1 MRRFRL
7 RIALLLGCSL
17 IFWAAA
23 GGHAAAQTGGGTRI
37 TGIVME
43 EAGQQVTTD
52 ENTAATLQPVIQA
65 AAMLLTPGDSALV
78 RGAMTDGQGRFSLR
92 AAPGSYILK
101 ISLLGY
107 TDRCFDIQCTPA
119 QGGMDLGTIILQT
132 EAAFL
137 TGAVVTATANVVS
150 VAEDTLVYNPAAFHL
165 PEDAMLEDLLRKI
178 PGLSID
184 GGEVTLHGKPIS
196 QLLING
202 ERFFSG
208 NVKAGLKSL
217 TADMVEKIN
226 AYERESDFT
235 RITGVDDGEREPV
248 LDLKIKKGFL
258 DLWKTQ
264 TNLGGGTSDRY
275 AGRINANNIGKQKQT
290 TVVLGQKNISGQ
302 AGIGTT
308 GRNQLGTGSAGD
320 RMTREA
326 GISFSRKN
334 KVLNLNGNV
343 HYDGNVREA
352 LSRNKNEY
360 LSSTSLSWNNTNY
373 LTNSLNH
380 TVKSDFVLEWRP
392 NKNHTIYLKPEFQYV
407 RNGTHSGYSSAYFV
421 KNPYEYVADP
431 NDWLEQAYPE
441 GDPLKEARSNTGD
454 NVTTNYN
461 HRTVTTLT
469 ASWTYR
475 FAKKGRTLSLRTKDS
490 YTASEEDLLNNYRTR
505 YYRIKKNPDS
515 LQIRA
520 LRSLTENANTAL
532 MFQAAWN
539 EPLGKGFH
547 LQATL
552 RYQQEIRLNDKDYY
566 NIATIDPS
574 WRPPEAVSHSKAIAS
589 LPAGYEAG
597 LNDNL
602 SAHGRYDYY
611 SGSAIL
617 SLRYVRK
624 KFNMT
629 LGGTFRPQRTRLSW
643 YEEDVLKSQEN
654 KYFQFAPNITLRYNP
669 RKTEQ
674 CSFTYSNWAS
684 LPSMYQLIPVASGT
698 NPLYIHEG
706 NPDLKPAQ
714 VHSLSLSYN
723 VSNIKRQQSLILN
736 GTFRLTE
743 DQICTVTS
751 YDHETGIRTTRQGNI
766 DGNWRAT
773 ASLVF
778 NKTFGKSGWSVS
790 NHTGGEY
797 QNNVAY
803 LYDTKKK
810 IDEVN
815 VAPRLMVK
823 EQFDLNYRGEW
834 FEGGL
839 NARAEYTMER
849 SNLRPEVNGDIFN
862 LAVGASSVV
871 TLPWAMRVSTDFSVM
886 DQRGYYY
893 PELNRQYYIWN
904 ASIAQPLWKKKMT
917 LRLEAFDLLGQ
928 LSNMTR
934 TFGSQTRSVG
944 LFNGINRYVML
955 RAIFRLGQTGKAGK
969 K

>member
-1 MRRFRL
+1 MRRL
-7 RIALLLGCSL
+7 RTLLLTLTGSL
-17 IFWAAA
+17 VVLLGTA
-23 GGHAAAQTGGGTRI
+23 GEAAAQGGTRI
-37 TGIVME
+37 TGLVVE
-43 EAGQQVTTD
+43 EAGPQIITE
-52 ENTAATLQPVIQA
+52 ENANSALQPVIQA
-65 AAMLLTPGDSALV
+65 AAILLAPGDSALIGGV
-78 RGAMTDGQGRFSLR
+78 MTDGQGRFSLR
-92 AAPGSYILK
+92 AQPGGYILK

-107 TDRCFDIQCTPA
+107 ADRFFDIQCTPA

-132 EAAFL
+132 EASFL
-137 TGAVVTATANVVS
+137 ASAVVTAQANVVT

-184 GGEVTLHGKPIS
+184 GGEVTLHGKPIG

-264 TNLGGGTSDRY
+264 TNLGGGSSTRY
-275 AGRINANNIGKQKQT
+275 SGRINANNIGKNRQI
-290 TVVLGQKNISGQ
+290 TVVAGQRNTSGQ

-320 RMTREA
+320 RMSREA
-326 GISFSRKN
+326 GITFSRKN

-352 LSRNKNEY
+352 TSRNKNEY
-360 LSSTSLSWNNTNY
+360 LSSSSLSWNNTNY

-380 TVKSDFVLEWRP
+380 TVKSDMVVEWKP
-392 NKNHTIYLKPEFQYV
+392 GKNHTIYVKPEFQYV
-407 RNGTHSGYSSAYFV
+407 QNGNVSGYHSAYFV
-421 KNPYEYVADP
+421 KNPYEYVLDP
-431 NDWLEQAYPE
+431 NDWLEQEYDT
-441 GDPLKEARSNTGD
+441 DPLKGARSNTGD
-454 NVTTNYN
+454 NITSNYN
-461 HRTVTTLT
+461 HRTSTTVT

-475 FAKKGRTLSLRTKDS
+475 FAKKGRTISLRTKDS
-490 YTASEEDLLNNYRTR
+490 YSTSEEDLFNSYRTR
-505 YYRIKKNPDS
+505 YYRIAKNPDS

-520 LRSLTENANTAL
+520 LRSLTEGSTTAL
-532 MFQAAWN
+532 MAQAAWN
-539 EPLGKGFH
+539 EPLGNGFH

-552 RYQQEIRLNDKDYY
+552 RAQREIRTNDKDYY
-566 NIATIDPS
+566 NLAKIDPS
-574 WRPPEAVSHSKAIAS
+574 WRPVALGPHRNAINS

-597 LNDNL
+597 YTDNL

-611 SGSAIL
+611 SGAAVI

-629 LGGTFRPQRTRLSW
+629 LGGTLRPQRTVLTW
-643 YEEDVLKSQEN
+643 YEEDVKKDLEN
-654 KYFQFAPNITLRYNP
+654 RYFQVAPNITIRYNP

-684 LPSMYQLIPVASGT
+684 LPSMYQLIPVNSGT
-698 NPLYIHEG
+698 NPLYIHTG

-714 VHSLSLSYN
+714 VHNMSLSYN
-723 VSNIKRQQSLILN
+723 ISNIKRQQSLVLN

-743 DQICTVTS
+743 DQITTVTS
-751 YDHETGIRTTRQGNI
+751 YDHETGIRTTQQGNI
-766 DGNWRAT
+766 GGNWRAT
-773 ASLVF
+773 GSMVF
-778 NKTFGKSGWSVS
+778 NKTFGESGWSVS

-810 IDEVN
+810 VDEIN

-834 FEGGL
+834 LETGL

-849 SNLRPEVNGDIFN
+849 SNLRPEVNGDVLN
-862 LAVGASSVV
+862 LAVGASTVI
-871 TLPWAMRVSTDFSVM
+871 TFPWGMRLSTDFAVM

-893 PELNRQYYIWN
+893 DELNRQYYIWN
-904 ASIAQPLWKKKMT
+904 ASLAQPMLKKKMT
-917 LRLEAFDLLGQ
+917 LRLEAFDMLGQ
-928 LSNMTR
+928 LSSMTR
-934 TFGSQTRSVG
+934 TFGSQTRAVS
-944 LFNGINRYVML
+944 FYNGINSYVML
-955 RAIFRLGQTGKAGK
+955 RAIIRLGQTGKAGK

>member
-1 MRRFRL
+1 MSGK
-7 RIALLLGCSL
+7 RIILFILLCCSL
-17 IFWAAA
+17 FCLLAE
-23 GGHAAAQTGGGTRI
+23 GRVAAQGGGTRI
-37 TGIVME
+37 SGVVME
-43 EAGQQVTTD
+43 EATAPAVAEETA
-52 ENTAATLQPVIQA
+52 NTALQPIVQA
-65 AAMLLTPGDSALV
+65 AVLLMTPDSALV
-78 RGAMTDGQGRFSLR
+78 RGVVTDGQGRFSLR
-92 AAPGSYILK
+92 ANPGTYILK
-101 ISLLGY
+101 ITLLGY
-107 TDRCFDIQCTPA
+107 ADRCFDIQCTPA

-137 TGAVVTATANVVS
+137 ASAVVTATANVVS

-178 PGLSID
+178 PGLTID

-196 QLLING
+196 QLMVNG

-248 LDLKIKKGFL
+248 LDIKIKKGFL

-264 TNLGGGTSDRY
+264 TNLGGGSSTRY
-275 AGRINANNIGKQKQT
+275 SGRVNANNIGKQKQT
-290 TVVLGQKNISGQ
+290 TVVLGQKNIASQ

-326 GISFSRKN
+326 GITFSRKN
-334 KVLNLNGNV
+334 KVLNLNGNI

-352 LSRNKNEY
+352 LSRNKNENI
-360 LSSTSLSWNNTNY
+360 SSSSLSWSHSNY

-380 TVKSDFVLEWRP
+380 TVKSDMVIEWKP
-392 NKNHTIYLKPEFQYV
+392 SKSHTIYVKPEFQYTM
-407 RNGTHSGYSSAYFV
+407 NGNRAGYHSAYFV
-421 KNPYEYVADP
+421 KNPYDFVTDP
-431 NDWLEQAYPE
+431 NDWLEQSYAD
-441 GDPLKEARSNTGD
+441 GDPLKDARSNTGD
-454 NVTTNYN
+454 NITSNYN
-461 HRTVTTLT
+461 YRLAPTVT

-475 FAKKGRTLSLRTKDS
+475 FAKKGRTISIRTKDS
-490 YTASEEDLLNNYRTR
+490 YAGYEEDLFNSYHTR

-520 LRSLTENANTAL
+520 LRSLTNTTATAL
-532 MFQAAWN
+532 MAQVAWN
-539 EPLGKGFH
+539 EPLGHGFH

-552 RYQQEIRLNDKDYY
+552 RAQREIRTNNKDYY
-566 NIATIDPS
+566 NIASVDPT
-574 WRPPEAVSHSKAIAS
+574 WQPPDMVRRKQAIAS

-597 LNDNL
+597 LSDAL
-602 SAHGRYDYY
+602 SAHGRYDYR
-611 SGSAIL
+611 AEAAVL

-629 LGGTFRPQRTRLSW
+629 LGGTFRPQHTSLTW
-643 YEEDVLKSQEN
+643 YEEGAPKTLEN
-654 KYFQFAPNITLRYNP
+654 NYFQVAPNITVRYNP

-674 CSFTYSNWAS
+674 CSFSYSNWAS
-684 LPSMYQLIPVASGT
+684 LPTMYQLIPIASGT
-698 NPLYIHEG
+698 NPLYIHMG

-714 VHSLSLSYN
+714 VHSMSLSYN
-723 VSNIKRQQSLILN
+723 ISNIKRQQSLIIN

-751 YDHETGIRTTRQGNI
+751 YDHDSGIRTTQQGNI

-773 ASLVF
+773 GSLVF
-778 NKTFGKSGWSVS
+778 NKTFGKTGWSIS

-810 IDEVN
+810 IDEIN
-815 VAPRLMVK
+815 VATRLMVK

-834 FEGGL
+834 LETGL

-849 SNLRPEVNGDIFN
+849 SNLRPEVNGDVLN
-862 LAVGASSVV
+862 LAIGTSTVI
-871 TLPWAMRVSTDFSVM
+871 TFPWSMRLSTDFSVM

-893 PELNRQYYIWN
+893 AELNRQYYIWN
-904 ASIAQPLWKKKMT
+904 ASLAQPFFKKKMT
-917 LRLEAFDLLGQ
+917 LRLEAFDMLGQ
-928 LSNMTR
+928 LSSMTR
-934 TFGSQTRSVG
+934 TFGSQSRAIS
-944 LFNGINRYVML
+944 LYNGINSYVML

>member
-1 MRRFRL
+1 MRRL
-7 RIALLLGCSL
+7 RTLLLTLTGALVALLGTT
-17 IFWAAA
+17 
-23 GGHAAAQTGGGTRI
+23 GQAAAQGGTRI
-37 TGIVME
+37 TGLVVE
-43 EAGQQVTTD
+43 ESGPQITTE
-52 ENTAATLQPVIQA
+52 ENANSALQPVIQA
-65 AAMLLTPGDSALV
+65 AVILLAPGDSALIGGV
-78 RGAMTDGQGRFSLR
+78 MTDGQGRFSLR
-92 AAPGSYILK
+92 AQPGSYILK

-107 TDRCFDIQCTPA
+107 ADRFFDIQCTPA

-132 EAAFL
+132 EASFL
-137 TGAVVTATANVVS
+137 AGAMVTAQANVVT

-184 GGEVTLHGKPIS
+184 GGEVTLHGKPIG

-264 TNLGGGTSDRY
+264 TNLGGGSSTRY
-275 AGRINANNIGKQKQT
+275 SGRINANNIGKNRQI
-290 TVVLGQKNISGQ
+290 TVVAGQRNTSGQ

-320 RMTREA
+320 RMSREA
-326 GISFSRKN
+326 GITFSRKN

-352 LSRNKNEY
+352 TSRNKNEY
-360 LSSTSLSWNNTNY
+360 LSSSSLSWNNTNY

-380 TVKSDFVLEWRP
+380 TVKSDMVVEWKP
-392 NKNHTIYLKPEFQYV
+392 GKNHTIYVKPEFQYV
-407 RNGTHSGYSSAYFV
+407 QNGNVSGYHSAYFV
-421 KNPYEYVADP
+421 KNPYEYVTDP
-431 NDWLEQAYPE
+431 NDWLEQEYDT
-441 GDPLKEARSNTGD
+441 DPLKGARSNTGD
-454 NVTTNYN
+454 NITSNYN
-461 HRTVTTLT
+461 HRTSTTVT

-490 YTASEEDLLNNYRTR
+490 YSTSEEDLFNSYRTR
-505 YYRIKKNPDS
+505 YYRIAKNPDS

-520 LRSLTENANTAL
+520 LRSLTEGSTTAL
-532 MFQAAWN
+532 MAQVAWN
-539 EPLGKGFH
+539 EPLGNGFH

-552 RYQQEIRLNDKDYY
+552 RAQREIRTNDKDYY
-566 NIATIDPS
+566 NLARIDPS
-574 WRPPEAVSHSKAIAS
+574 WRPVALGPHRNAINS

-597 LNDNL
+597 YTDNL

-611 SGSAIL
+611 SGAAVI

-629 LGGTFRPQRTRLSW
+629 LGGTLRPQRTVLSW
-643 YEEDVLKSQEN
+643 YEENVKKDLEN
-654 KYFQFAPNITLRYNP
+654 RYFQVAPNITIRYNP

-684 LPSMYQLIPVASGT
+684 LPSMYQLIPVNSGT
-698 NPLYIHEG
+698 NPLYIHTG

-714 VHSLSLSYN
+714 VHNMSLSYN
-723 VSNIKRQQSLILN
+723 ISNIKRQQSLVLN

-743 DQICTVTS
+743 DQITTVTS
-751 YDHETGIRTTRQGNI
+751 YDHETGIRTTQQGNI
-766 DGNWRAT
+766 GGNWRAT
-773 ASLVF
+773 GSMVF
-778 NKTFGKSGWSVS
+778 NKTFGESGWSVS

-797 QNNVAY
+797 QNNVSY

-810 IDEVN
+810 VDEIN

-834 FEGGL
+834 LETGL

-849 SNLRPEVNGDIFN
+849 SNLRPEVNGDVLN
-862 LAVGASSVV
+862 LAVGASTVV
-871 TLPWAMRVSTDFSVM
+871 TFPWGMRLSTDFAVM

-893 PELNRQYYIWN
+893 DELNRQYYIWN
-904 ASIAQPLWKKKMT
+904 ASLAQPMLKKKMT
-917 LRLEAFDLLGQ
+917 LRLEAFDMLGQ
-928 LSNMTR
+928 LSSMTR
-934 TFGSQTRSVG
+934 TFGSQSRAVS
-944 LFNGINRYVML
+944 FYNGINSYVML
-955 RAIFRLGQTGKAGK
+955 RAIIRLGQTGKAGK

>member
-1 MRRFRL
+1 MSRSRNTF
-7 RIALLLGCSL
+7 LLILLCCSL
-17 IFWAAA
+17 FCLMAE
-23 GGHAAAQTGGGTRI
+23 GRAAAQAGGTRI
-37 TGIVME
+37 TGLVVE
-43 EAGQQVTTD
+43 EASAQTGT
-52 ENTAATLQPVIQA
+52 EETAPAALQPIVQA
-65 AAMLLTPGDSALV
+65 AAMLLTPDSALV
-78 RGAMTDGQGRFSLR
+78 RGVVTDGQGRFSLR
-92 AAPGSYILK
+92 AEPGSYILK
-101 ISLLGY
+101 ITLLGY
-107 TDRCFDIQCTPA
+107 ADRCFDIQCTPA

-137 TGAVVTATANVVS
+137 ASAVVTATANVVS

-196 QLLING
+196 QLLVNG

-264 TNLGGGTSDRY
+264 TNIGGGTSDRY
-275 AGRINANNIGKQKQT
+275 SGRVNANNIGKQKQT

-320 RMTREA
+320 RMSREA
-326 GISFSRKN
+326 GLSFSRKN

-343 HYDGNVREA
+343 HYDGTVREA
-352 LSRNKNEY
+352 LSRNKNENI
-360 LSSTSLSWNNTNY
+360 SSSSLSWSNSNY
-373 LTNSLNH
+373 LTNALNH

-392 NKNHTIYLKPEFQYV
+392 QKNHTIYVKPEFQYTQNAN
-407 RNGTHSGYSSAYFV
+407 RSGYHSAYFV

-431 NDWLEQAYPE
+431 NDWLEQSYPE
-441 GDPLKEARSNTGD
+441 GDPLKDARSNTGD

-461 HRTVTTLT
+461 HRTAATVT

-475 FAKKGRTLSLRTKDS
+475 FAKKGRTLSIRTKDS
-490 YTASEEDLLNNYRTR
+490 YTATEEDLFNNYRTR

-515 LQIRA
+515 LQIRS
-520 LRSLTENANTAL
+520 LRSLTEGANTAL
-532 MFQAAWN
+532 MLQAAWN
-539 EPLGKGFH
+539 EPLGGGFH
-547 LQATL
+547 LQTTL
-552 RYQQEIRLNDKDYY
+552 RYQREIRTNDKDYY
-566 NIATIDPS
+566 NLVLIDPA
-574 WRPPEAVSHSKAIAS
+574 WCPTTEVSHRSAIAS
-589 LPAGYEAG
+589 LPVGYETG
-597 LNDNL
+597 LSDNL

-611 SGSAIL
+611 AGAAVV

-629 LGGTFRPQRTRLSW
+629 LGGTFRPQRTVLTW
-643 YEEDVLKSQEN
+643 YEEGVAKNQEN
-654 KYFQFAPNITLRYNP
+654 HYFQVAPNITVRYNP

-684 LPSMYQLIPVASGT
+684 LPSMYQLIPISSGT
-698 NPLYIHEG
+698 NPLYVHVG

-714 VHSLSLSYN
+714 VHSMSLSYN
-723 VSNIKRQQSLILN
+723 ISNIQRQQSLILN

-743 DQICTVTS
+743 DQIATVTS
-751 YDHETGIRTTRQGNI
+751 YDHETGIRTTQQGNI

-773 ASLVF
+773 GSVVF

-810 IDEVN
+810 IDEIN

-823 EQFDLNYRGEW
+823 EQFDLNFRGEW
-834 FEGGL
+834 LEAGF

-849 SNLRPEVNGDIFN
+849 SNLRPEVNGDVFN
-862 LAVGASSVV
+862 LTAGTSAVIIF
-871 TLPWAMRVSTDFSVM
+871 PWAMRLSTDFAVM

-904 ASIAQPLWKKKMT
+904 ASLAQPLLKKKMT
-917 LRLEAFDLLGQ
+917 LRLEAFDMLGQ
-928 LSNMTR
+928 LSSMTR
-934 TFGSQTRSVG
+934 TFGSQSRAVG
-944 LFNGINRYVML
+944 LYNGINRYVML

>member
-1 MRRFRL
+1 MRRL
-7 RIALLLGCSL
+7 RTLLLTLTGAMVALLGTT
-17 IFWAAA
+17 
-23 GGHAAAQTGGGTRI
+23 GQAAAQGGTRI
-37 TGIVME
+37 TGLVVE
-43 EAGQQVTTD
+43 EAGPQVTT
-52 ENTAATLQPVIQA
+52 EENPNTALQPVIQA
-65 AAMLLTPGDSALV
+65 AVILLAPGDSALIGGV
-78 RGAMTDGQGRFSLR
+78 MTDGQGRFSLR
-92 AAPGSYILK
+92 AQPGSYILK

-107 TDRCFDIQCTPA
+107 ADRFFDIQCTPA

-132 EAAFL
+132 EASFL
-137 TGAVVTATANVVS
+137 ASAVVTAQANVVT

-184 GGEVTLHGKPIS
+184 GGEVTLHGKPIG

-264 TNLGGGTSDRY
+264 TNLGGGSSTRY
-275 AGRINANNIGKQKQT
+275 SGRINANNIGKNRQI
-290 TVVLGQKNISGQ
+290 TVVAGQRNTSGQ

-320 RMTREA
+320 RMSREA
-326 GISFSRKN
+326 GITFSRKN

-352 LSRNKNEY
+352 TSRNKNEY
-360 LSSTSLSWNNTNY
+360 LSSSSLSWNNTNY

-380 TVKSDFVLEWRP
+380 TVKSDMVVEWKP
-392 NKNHTIYLKPEFQYV
+392 GKNHTIYVKPEFQYV
-407 RNGTHSGYSSAYFV
+407 QNGNVSGYHSAYFV
-421 KNPYEYVADP
+421 KNPYEYVTDP
-431 NDWLEQAYPE
+431 NDWLEQEYDTDA
-441 GDPLKEARSNTGD
+441 LKGARSNTGD
-454 NVTTNYN
+454 NITSNYN
-461 HRTVTTLT
+461 HRTSTTVT

-490 YTASEEDLLNNYRTR
+490 YSTSEEDLFNSYRTR
-505 YYRIKKNPDS
+505 YYRIAKNPDS

-520 LRSLTENANTAL
+520 LRSLTEGSTTAL
-532 MFQAAWN
+532 MAQVAWN
-539 EPLGKGFH
+539 EPLGNGFH

-552 RYQQEIRLNDKDYY
+552 RAQREIRTNDKDYY
-566 NIATIDPS
+566 NLAKIDPS
-574 WRPPEAVSHSKAIAS
+574 WRPVALGPHRNAINS

-597 LNDNL
+597 YTDNL

-611 SGSAIL
+611 SGAAVI

-629 LGGTFRPQRTRLSW
+629 LGGTLRPQRTVLTW
-643 YEEDVLKSQEN
+643 YEEDVKKDLEN
-654 KYFQFAPNITLRYNP
+654 RYFQVAPNITIRYNP

-684 LPSMYQLIPVASGT
+684 LPSMYQLIPVNSGT
-698 NPLYIHEG
+698 NPLYIHTG

-714 VHSLSLSYN
+714 VHNMSLSYN
-723 VSNIKRQQSLILN
+723 ISNIKRQQSLVLN

-743 DQICTVTS
+743 DQITTVTS
-751 YDHETGIRTTRQGNI
+751 YDHETGIRTTQQGNI
-766 DGNWRAT
+766 GGNWRAT
-773 ASLVF
+773 GSMVF
-778 NKTFGKSGWSVS
+778 NKTFGESGWSVS

-797 QNNVAY
+797 QNNVSY

-810 IDEVN
+810 VDEIN

-834 FEGGL
+834 LETGL

-849 SNLRPEVNGDIFN
+849 SNLRPEVNGDVLN
-862 LAVGASSVV
+862 LAVGASTVV
-871 TLPWAMRVSTDFSVM
+871 TFPWGMRLSTDFAVM

-893 PELNRQYYIWN
+893 DELNRQYYIWN
-904 ASIAQPLWKKKMT
+904 ASLAQPMLKKKMT
-917 LRLEAFDLLGQ
+917 LRLEAFDMLGQ
-928 LSNMTR
+928 LSSMTR
-934 TFGSQTRSVG
+934 TFGSQSRAVS
-944 LFNGINRYVML
+944 FYNGINSYVML
-955 RAIFRLGQTGKAGK
+955 RAIIRLGQSGKAGK